1 MNKTKDVSKFN
12 LIIQICRVTMYFL
25 VGLVI
30 IFIPIP
36 LFKNGS
42 PAIRIILGSLFVVY
56 SLFRGYQAIQKRK
69 NESKND
75 E

>member
-1 MNKTKDVSKFN
+1 
-12 LIIQICRVTMYFL
+12 MYFL